1 MCSDHCFEK
10 TLHYTSPGHGGWGII
25 RVAALIPESHLL
37 FICPSACFRH
47 GALGAVQH
55 GYKDRTSY
63 LAITPSD
70 IVVGYDNLIR
80 EAADELLER
89 EKAIRVLFLFVP
101 CLDDFIG
108 TDIEAIAKEVQ
119 ERHPGLVVC
128 ACHMNPIAAETKQ
141 PPLVTVMRSMF
152 SSIETEN
159 PATED
164 AVNLIGSFA
173 TIAEECELFDFF
185 GGYGISVRQLADY
198 ETYEQFCEMGRS
210 KYNLIL
216 KPGGQLASEYMDRQ
230 FGTES
235 FTGMLTYD
243 MEEIRRNYEAWGRML
258 EKKREE
264 TGLAGAKSLEDLKH
278 SICETINKKNRQEM
292 EQGQEAEVSTKT
304 KSGRKL
310 DLNLE
315 ESKTRESIE
324 HARRKLNGMP
334 ISISDSAVLRPFS
347 LAKALA
353 GYGFHVKEVIAQDA
367 LPVDREAYE
376 YICAHHPEIDI
387 VQPRHHRS
395 AVRHNEDTHMVCIG
409 FEGAYLRQSDYVVDL
424 SGDEGMFGYYGVRR
438 LMEMLE
444 KSTEQKADLK
454 KMIEEYGAVV

>member
-119 ERHPGLVVC
+119 ERHPGIVVR

-152 SSIETEN
+152 SSIETEH
-159 PATED
+159 PAAED
-164 AVNLIGSFA
+164 AVNLMGSFA
-173 TIAEECELFDFF
+173 PIAEECELFDFF

-198 ETYEQFCEMGRS
+198 KTYEQFCEMGRS

-216 KPGGQLASEYMDRQ
+216 KPGGQLAAEYMDRQ

-243 MEEIRRNYEAWGRML
+243 MEEIRRNYEVWSRML
-258 EKKREE
+258 EEKRSE
-264 TGLAGAKSLEDLKH
+264 GNNIGANAVSLENSKENNHGAFDERDELENVRSKD
-278 SICETINKKNRQEM
+278 
-292 EQGQEAEVSTKT
+292 AAVL
-304 KSGRKL
+304 RKL
-310 DLNLE
+310 DLDLE
-315 ESKTRESIE
+315 ETKTRKAIRNAVE
-324 HARRKLNGMP
+324 KLAGIP

-347 LAKALA
+347 LAKALT
-353 GYGFHVKEVIAQDA
+353 GYGFHVKEIIAQDA

-376 YICAHHPEIDI
+376 YICAHHPEIAI

-444 KSTEQKADLK
+444 KSIEEKADLK
-454 KMIEEYGAVV
+454 KMIEEYGAEV